1 MKFDLSGL
9 KFNPLNII
17 DDVAS
22 ILGDKETVRQTQRM
36 LDDMDYPHIR
46 DLLPFADYMSEEK
59 LFINKDSVGFVLE
72 SQPLI
77 GGNEQVVNSL
87 EALLQESVP
96 RGTPLQVLMVSSGAL
111 QEQIDYGLKDFG
123 WTGYRA
129 DECNDIN
136 RRFALHG
143 ARHGFPNGLGHP
155 LTLRDYRLF
164 FTWAHKTRRVT
175 ETDLIH
181 VRDVRRAISN
191 ALTAADIFTRHASAD
206 DIIGVIRELCNHD
219 VSRLASYE
227 KPYDP
232 QSDLTAQMVDNSTS
246 WLVKPGYIRISGSD
260 AKARDFSS
268 RMVSM
273 NLDRNPHEH
282 YLWQNGNI
290 IADLA
295 SPTSSIACPFLFSM
309 VLVTDEQ
316 MKSQGEAKNRF
327 LGLDSR
333 VNTPYAKFIPGTVR
347 QHAEWKGLVTEL
359 DAGRTALT
367 RYFYGLTFF
376 CEDDDEAMSRYVEN
390 TKKAFARQAIKMV
403 RADYMQVRNL
413 LATLPFT
420 MADPKLWRD
429 LNRTGATQRAESFH
443 ATNLMPVIGDNKL
456 SSAGILLPSYRNQVA
471 FLDVF
476 DEDLPNTNFNWF
488 LSGTSGAGKSV
499 FAQALAR
506 QVIDREGYVSITD
519 IGDSYKAFCSSIG
532 GAYIN
537 GENLRFNPFA
547 NVTDIKLAAER
558 IRDQLCILASP
569 RGLLDEVHESLMM
582 EAITEQWPTYEQGM
596 RIDHVVDYLK
606 KRQGDVALKS
616 GAQIAG
622 RIDEMVTLLN
632 KYTTKG
638 IYGKFFNSDEPTL
651 KMDMRFVVTELG
663 DLRNRGDLLS
673 AVLFTLMI
681 WSENLMYS
689 TQRDLRKMNIIDE
702 GWKLLGGSSDKIR
715 QFIEEGYRTAR
726 RHGGSCGTV
735 TQSIRDKNLS
745 TASLAAYENSSFKF
759 TAMQEFQ
766 SFSMFEKEEP
776 NAFSEQEWELVKKFP
791 AAKLA
796 KYSAL
801 LVKIGGSS
809 SFHRLLLDPLSDKLF
824 SSKGQDFTYRE
835 KRLAEGAD
843 IKDILFEMVER
854 DAEKRREL
862 EALLAMPL

>member
-1 MKFDLSGL
+1 MKFDLSGFR
-9 KFNPLNII
+9 FNPLNII

-22 ILGDKETVRQTQRM
+22 ILGDKETVRETQKM

-59 LFINKDSVGFVLE
+59 IFINKGSIGFVLE

-77 GGNEQVVNSL
+77 GANEQVVNSL

-123 WTGYRA
+123 WSGYRA

-164 FTWAHKTRRVT
+164 FTWAQKVRRVT
-175 ETDLIH
+175 EADIIH
-181 VRDVRRAISN
+181 VKDVRRTLSN
-191 ALTAADIFTRHASAD
+191 ALVAADIYTQPASAD
-206 DIIGVIRELCNHD
+206 DVIGVMRELCNHD
-219 VSRLASYE
+219 VARLPSYE
-227 KPYDP
+227 KAYDP
-232 QSDLTAQMVDNSTS
+232 QSDLTAQMVDNCTS
-246 WLVKPGYIRISGSD
+246 WLVKPGYIRISGTD
-260 AKARDFSS
+260 EQARDFSS

-282 YLWQNGNI
+282 YLWQNGNLL
-290 IADLA
+290 ADLA
-295 SPTSSIACPFLFSM
+295 SPTSSIQCPFLFSM

-316 MKSQGEAKNRF
+316 VKSQGEARNRF
-327 LGLDSR
+327 LSLDSR
-333 VNTPYAKFIPGTVR
+333 VNTPYARYIPGVVR
-347 QHAEWKGLVTEL
+347 QHQEWKGLRTEL

-376 CEDDDEAMSRYVEN
+376 CDDDDDVMSRQTEN
-390 TKKAFARQAIKMV
+390 TKKAFARQGVKMV

-420 MADPKLWRD
+420 MADDKLWRD
-429 LNRTGATQRAESFH
+429 LNRTGATQRAECFH
-443 ATNLMPVIGDNKL
+443 AANLMPVIGDNKL
-456 SSAGILLPSYRNQVA
+456 SPAGILLASYRNQVA

-476 DEDLPNTNFNWF
+476 DENLPNVNYNWY

-499 FAQALAR
+499 LAQALAR
-506 QVIDREGYVSITD
+506 QVSDSGGYVAITD

-532 GAYIN
+532 GDYIN

-569 RGLLDEVHESLMM
+569 SGLLDEVHESLMM
-582 EAITEQWPTYEQGM
+582 EAITEQWPEYQQGM

-606 KRQGDVALKS
+606 KRQGDVARQS
-616 GAQIAG
+616 GLQIAG

-638 IYGKFFNSDEPTL
+638 VYGEYFNSDQPTL
-651 KMDMRFVVTELG
+651 GHDLRFVVTELG
-663 DLRNRGDLLS
+663 DLRSRSDLLS

-689 TQRDLRKMNIIDE
+689 TPRNLRKMSIIDE
-702 GWKLLGGSSDKIR
+702 GWKLLGGSNVKIR
-715 QFIEEGYRTAR
+715 EFIEEGYRTAR
-726 RHGGSCGTV
+726 RHNGSCGTV

-745 TASLAAYENSSFKF
+745 TASLAAFDNSSYKF
-759 TAMQEFQ
+759 TGKQNATAFA
-766 SFSMFEKEEP
+766 MFEKEEP
-776 NAFSEQEWELVKKFP
+776 NAFSEHEWALIKKFP
-791 AAKLA
+791 AAGKA
-796 KYSAL
+796 KYSSF
-801 LVKIGGSS
+801 LVSIEESS

-824 SSKGQDFTYRE
+824 SSKGEDFTYRE

-854 DAEKRREL
+854 DADKRREL
-862 EALLAMPL
+862 HALLKMPL